1 MDGII
6 NNHIFNHEEQQY
18 IDIIREDKERQLR
31 IHVDNI
37 NLKLPDNMRS
47 IPYDKTISS
56 CIKLNNTNKFFNRYN
71 KTSYKSSSV
80 INISHTEL
88 LKDIVNLYLY
98 SRTLE
103 YNLDNL
109 EDKYNIGMSKSKK
122 DFDEL
127 LNINNDIVKSN
138 KSLKLEIKQKDKKF
152 SNFLIFVTI
161 INVFLT
167 LYVFLGLDRLLSDIK
182 KLHFV
187 TSKIFETIFVFFGWI
202 VKKLI
207 SINYDFLSNINFI
220 IVMCI
225 MVTMSLFYFLR
236 KNKKD

>member
-6 NNHIFNHEEQQY
+6 NNRKFNQEDQHLL
-18 IDIIREDKERQLR
+18 DIIREEKERQLR

-37 NLKLPDNMRS
+37 NLKLPDGMKS

-56 CIKLNNTNKFFNRYN
+56 CIKLNKGIINRYN
-71 KTSYKSSSV
+71 KNSYRSNSIV
-80 INISHTEL
+80 NISHTEL

-98 SRTLE
+98 CRTLE

-127 LNINNDIVKSN
+127 LNINNDIVKNN

-187 TSKIFETIFVFFGWI
+187 TGKIFETIFVFFEWI

-220 IVMCI
+220 IIMCI
-225 MVTMSLFYFLR
+225 MVTMTLFYFIR